1 MPFITVK
8 PEKKIII
15 IIIIQFSA
23 NYIKTNKQTK
33 KLYETFQ
40 TVGLK
45 GYNFNTDS
53 A

>member
-8 PEKKIII
+8 PEKKI

>member
-23 NYIKTNKQTK
+23 NYIKTNKQK
-33 KLYETFQ
+33 
-40 TVGLK
+40 
-45 GYNFNTDS
+45 NFMRHS
-53 A
+53 RL